1 MVGGAVGVVV
11 VGGDVGVV
19 VGGSVGVVVGGVVGV
34 VVGGSVGVIGSVYSI
49 LRTTGINSWQA

>member
-11 VGGDVGVV
+11 VGGVVGVV
-19 VGGSVGVVVGGVVGV
+19 VGGSVGVV

-49 LRTTGINSWQA
+49 LRTTGINSWQE

>member
-11 VGGDVGVV
+11 VGGVVGVV
-19 VGGSVGVVVGGVVGV
+19 VGGSVGV

-49 LRTTGINSWQA
+49 LRTTGINSWQE